1 MNFQAGMKQIPHALL
16 AQVAAI
22 PLLAA
27 AIAVSFLYL
36 PGQPA
41 VLQYAVVIVL
51 SYLVGSLSWGYMLL
65 RWRLGMDVREYGSGR
80 TGMANVLRTGGGK
93 VAAVV
98 FALDVGKGV
107 MAVVMAKEATGA
119 SGAEVAAALAAL
131 VGHNWPVFLG
141 FRGGRGILTALG
153 GLSMMAPVPAVVAT
167 AVWLATALGSRY
179 ISLGSI
185 IGVMAGAAS
194 LIALVALAGWYSDTY
209 IIFAGVATVMII
221 WQHRDNIRRLINGSE
236 RRIGAPATPAQ

>member
-1 MNFQAGMKQIPHALL
+1 MKGLPATLL
-16 AQVAAI
+16 IQVAAI
-22 PLLAA
+22 PMLAA
-27 AIAVSFLYL
+27 AIAIAFLYL
-36 PGQPA
+36 PGQA
-41 VLQYAVVIVL
+41 AALQYVVVVVL
-51 SYLVGSLSWGYMLL
+51 AYLVGSLSWGYMLL
-65 RWRLGMDVREYGSGR
+65 RWRLGTDVREYGSGR

-93 VAAVV
+93 MAAVV

-107 MAVVMAKEATGA
+107 LAVIMAKEATGA

-167 AVWLATALGSRY
+167 AIWLATAFGSRY

-185 IGVMAGAAS
+185 IGVLAGAGT
-194 LIALVALAGWYSDTY
+194 LIGLVMLAGWYSQTY
-209 IIFAGVATVMII
+209 MIFAGVAAAMII
-221 WQHRDNIRRLINGSE
+221 WQHRDNIQRLLQGNE
-236 RRIGAPATPAQ
+236 RRIGAPAAPVE

>member
-1 MNFQAGMKQIPHALL
+1 MKQIPYSLL
-16 AQVAAI
+16 SQIAAI

-27 AIAVSFLYL
+27 AIALALLFL
-36 PGQPA
+36 PGQSA
-41 VLQYAVVIVL
+41 VLQYAVVVVL
-51 SYLVGSLSWGYMLL
+51 AYLVGSLSWGYMLL

-80 TGMANVLRTGGGK
+80 TGMSNVLRTGGGK

-107 MAVVMAKEATGA
+107 MAVMMAKEATGA

-167 AVWLATALGSRY
+167 AVWVATALGSRY

-185 IGVMAGAAS
+185 IGVVAGAGS
-194 LIALVALAGWYSDTY
+194 LIGLVVLAGWYSQTY
-209 IIFAGVATVMII
+209 VIFAGVAAVMII
-221 WQHRDNIRRLINGSE
+221 WQHRDNIQRLIKGNE
-236 RRIGAPATPAQ
+236 RRIGAPATPVQ